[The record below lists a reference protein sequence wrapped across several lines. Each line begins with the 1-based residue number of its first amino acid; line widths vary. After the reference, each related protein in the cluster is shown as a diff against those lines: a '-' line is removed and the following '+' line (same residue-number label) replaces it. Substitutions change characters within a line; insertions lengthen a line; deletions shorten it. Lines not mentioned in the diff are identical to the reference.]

1 MENIPIRTISSHV
14 PSIATN
20 TTDDV
25 GSEVLLLRAV
35 VLSMTNLSAVLA
47 CLVLIVTKSTV
58 KSSKFTELIALE
70 LILSFGNRGSLA
82 TVSFDL
88 FMGRENLRFQ

>member
-14 PSIATN
+14 PSIPAN

-25 GSEVLLLRAV
+25 GSEVLLLGAV
-35 VLSMTNLSAVLA
+35 VLSMTNLSTVLA

-70 LILSFGNRGSLA
+70 LILSFGNGGGLA
-82 TVSFDL
+82 TVSFEL
-88 FMGRENLRFQ
+88 FMGWEDLRFQ